1 MEEINNS
8 PDFDPEAKEEE
19 IIEEPTEDVILEEP
33 TAEDLELESQA
44 ELLEDQD
51 QEVGDDP
58 VRLYLHE
65 IGRVPLLTA
74 RDEKTLASR
83 IEEGKRIAEI
93 KRELEKQGKDTSA
106 TQILLTMLRQVGQAT
121 DVLSLMSR
129 NIWNCRPRLSS
140 AISFPMKSCAPAST
154 ASSTRNWSRPLSRK
168 PIWKRPKSSSN

>member
-19 IIEEPTEDVILEEP
+19 IEEPTEDVILEEP
-33 TAEDLELESQA
+33 SAEDLEMEAQA
-44 ELLEDQD
+44 EVLEDQD

-74 RDEKTLASR
+74 RDEKTLARR

-93 KRELEKQGKDTSA
+93 KRELEKQGKETSA

-121 DVLSLMSR
+121 RSTPRAACSGR
-129 NIWNCRPRLSS
+129 NRLWQPAGRAGPDPEPARGRRWSCRPH
-140 AISFPMKSCAPAST
+140 
-154 ASSTRNWSRPLSRK
+154 PLG
-168 PIWKRPKSSSN
+168 